1 MRRIFVFLILLVML
15 MPTAITQA
23 DPPVIGGCELFPAN
37 NPWNTD
43 ISSASVHPNSATYIA
58 NINQNGGTKVH
69 PDFGE
74 DPSYGIPWTTVT
86 GAQPLVPISF
96 YYPDDSDPG
105 PYPIPS
111 DAPVEGGGDRHILL
125 VETTNCLLYEVYDA
139 DYTGSDVT
147 GWEAGSGAI
156 FDLNSNALRPEG
168 WTSADA
174 AGLPILPGL
183 ARCEEANSGTIN
195 HALRFTVSRTQKAFI
210 YPATHYASSITSTA
224 YPPMGLRLR
233 LKAGYNISG
242 LSGQALAIA
251 QALKTYGMILA
262 DNGSNWFISGETNP
276 TCWDD
281 DNLNALKNIPGTAF
295 EVIVSPPPPSEVEDD
310 LLKNGSFEGGLTQ
323 GKKPS
328 FWALI
333 IKQDIRRCSQE
344 ISISGVGNVD
354 VAHSGRCAF
363 EFKGTQTTD
372 SIRQMV
378 VLGSLS
384 AGSTVEFD
392 GFSAASAATVGG
404 GLVKAMLIYGNGTK
418 TPVTVTL
425 PSGSADYAPFGF
437 TVDALDTAGLS
448 KINLRLTYKG
458 ATGKLWV
465 DSMSLVVIAPAPR
478 LLSLP
483 AVGG

>member
-1 MRRIFVFLILLVML
+1 MRRIFVFLVLLVML
-15 MPTAITQA
+15 MPTVVQA
-23 DPPVIGGCELFPAN
+23 APPVLGGCGLFPAD

-43 ISSASVHPNSATYIA
+43 ISGAAVHPNSATYIA
-58 NINQNGGTKVH
+58 NINANGGKKVH
-69 PDFGE
+69 PDFGS

-86 GAQPLVPISF
+86 DAQPLVPISF
-96 YYPDDSDPG
+96 YYPEDSDPG

-111 DAPVEGGGDRHILL
+111 NAPIEGGGDRHILL
-125 VETTNCLLYEVYDA
+125 VETTNCRLYEVYDA
-139 DYTGSDVT
+139 NYTGSDVT

-183 ARCEEANSGTIN
+183 ARCEEANSGIIN
-195 HALRFTVSRTQKAFI
+195 HALRFTVSRTQKAFV
-210 YPATHYASSITSTA
+210 YPATHYASSQTSTD

-233 LKAGYNISG
+233 LKAGYNIAG

-276 TCWDD
+276 SCWDD

-323 GKKPS
+323 AKKPS
-328 FWALI
+328 FWALAV
-333 IKQDIRRCSQE
+333 KGDIRRCSQQV
-344 ISISGVGNVD
+344 SISGVGNVD
-354 VAHSGRCAF
+354 VANSGRCAF
-363 EFKGTQTTD
+363 EFKGTATTD
-372 SIRQMV
+372 FIRQMV
-378 VLGSLS
+378 TLGAFP
-384 AGSTVEFD
+384 AGSTLEFD
-392 GFSAASAATVGG
+392 GFAAASGATVGG
-404 GLVKAMLIYGNGTK
+404 GLLKAMLIYSNGSK
-418 TPVTVTL
+418 TPIIVNL
-425 PSGSADYAPFGF
+425 PTGSTAYSPFGF
-437 TVDALDTAGLS
+437 TVAALNTAGLS
-448 KINLRLTYKG
+448 KVNLRLTYKG
-458 ATGKLWV
+458 VTGKLWV
-465 DSMSLVVIAPAPR
+465 DSLSMVMVAPAPR
-478 LLSLP
+478 ALALP